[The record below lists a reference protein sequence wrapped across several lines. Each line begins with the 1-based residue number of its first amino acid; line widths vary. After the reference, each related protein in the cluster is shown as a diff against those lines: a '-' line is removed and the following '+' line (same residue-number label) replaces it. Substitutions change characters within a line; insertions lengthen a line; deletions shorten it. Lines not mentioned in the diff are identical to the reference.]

1 MTSMLKTRHRH
12 GPTRATQCLDA
23 SILRRRQRLRDGR
36 RLWCQRGIAVIDG
49 GCPCMFDPTADLEHK
64 AMRFIFTLKG
74 NVPKEV

>member
-1 MTSMLKTRHRH
+1 
-12 GPTRATQCLDA
+12 
-23 SILRRRQRLRDGR
+23 
-36 RLWCQRGIAVIDG
+36 VIDG